1 MGLAVFDPAT
11 WDPTLYLIGPKS
23 LLYHISRA
31 AGITEQWMAFE
42 NTAQGPALR

>member
-23 LLYHISRA
+23 LLSRA